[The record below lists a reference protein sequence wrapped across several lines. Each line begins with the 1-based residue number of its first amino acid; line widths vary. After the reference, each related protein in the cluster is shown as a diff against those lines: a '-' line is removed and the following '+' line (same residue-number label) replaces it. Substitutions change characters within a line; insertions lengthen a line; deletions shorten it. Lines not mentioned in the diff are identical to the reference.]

1 MIYVMS
7 DLHGMYSSY
16 LKMLRKIHFCDAD
29 MLYILGDVI
38 DRGPQPI
45 QILQD
50 MMLRPQRLS
59 AIWKP
64 RMDGHAMFGL
74 DH

>member
-45 QILQD
+45 QIC
-50 MMLRPQRLS
+50 R
-59 AIWKP
+59 I
-64 RMDGHAMFGL
+64 
-74 DH
+74 